1 MTMRLSYDEGESWPE
16 SRLLHA
22 GPSAYSSLAV
32 LPDGSIA
39 CLYERGDTR
48 PSLARFGLEWLTQGK
63 DPDYHKTGAGYCAIS
78 RSGVDASGW
87 LGR

>member
-1 MTMRLSYDEGESWPE
+1 MTVRLSYDEGESWPG

-39 CLYERGDTR
+39 CLYERGDESPYETIT
-48 PSLARFGLEWLTQGK
+48 LARFGLDWLSQGK
-63 DPDYHKTGAGYCAIS
+63 DTG
-78 RSGVDASGW
+78 D
-87 LGR
+87 